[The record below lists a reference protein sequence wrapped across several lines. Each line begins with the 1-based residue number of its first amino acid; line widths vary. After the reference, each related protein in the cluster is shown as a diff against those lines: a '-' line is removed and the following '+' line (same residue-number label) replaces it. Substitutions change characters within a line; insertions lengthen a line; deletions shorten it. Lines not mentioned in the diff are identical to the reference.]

1 MKFKIASAQLKL
13 AVLGMVV
20 VALSAGLPKLAGAQ
34 DRPPQRQ
41 IRAYIPPD
49 QLVSFLPSTPFDRFL
64 EFVDPIFQRVT
75 GKQVVDPEG
84 RSNPIGV
91 SIASMHF
98 LDAFELVLQFNGLV
112 YRETDRF
119 FIVEQAPAGEVGA
132 VGAGAPAMQ
141 ARSELLPANKDTREI
156 QINAILFE
164 LNHSRVRDTG
174 LNWSVF
180 TGSQQSGQGGTS
192 GGSGGGSTGQQSGA
206 RVEFYLKT
214 EDIFDGVDDI
224 IRAPEEIRFSDLRQF
239 LQFAETEGVG
249 ETIAQ
254 PQVAVQS
261 GEKGT
266 IQIGSDVPVQVRD
279 FAGNTVT
286 QFFSTGIII
295 DVTPTLIREAVADTA
310 GAPVIEFVHLD
321 IKVEKSGSRPSL
333 AGLIIDRNT
342 ANTQVLLLDGE
353 QTVIGG
359 LYSTEETRSRAGV
372 PFLKDLPPWFF
383 GIRYL
388 FGKTQRTTNQK
399 ELLIVL
405 QAELMDPLDTR
416 SRRRGQI
423 DLLEQDRLNKEEI
436 LKRFNRRVG
445 DQAAKPTRFREEE
458 L

>member
-1 MKFKIASAQLKL
+1 MKFKIASVHTRL
-13 AVLGMVV
+13 AVLGMAVV
-20 VALSAGLPKLAGAQ
+20 VLSAAVPRLSDAQ
-34 DRPPQRQ
+34 DLPPQRQ

-84 RSNPIGV
+84 RTSPIGV
-91 SIASMHF
+91 SIAGMHF
-98 LDAFELVLQFNGLV
+98 LDAFELVLQYNGLV

-132 VGAGAPAMQ
+132 IGAGAPAGQ
-141 ARSELLPANKDTREI
+141 ARPDLLPANKDTREI

-164 LNHSRVRDTG
+164 LSHSKVRDTG

-180 TGSQQSGQGGTS
+180 LGSTA
-192 GGSGGGSTGQQSGA
+192 GGGAGGGGAGGGGAGAGGA
-206 RVEFYLKT
+206 RSEFFLKT
-214 EDIFDGVDDI
+214 DKFFDGVEDVV
-224 IRAPEEIRFSDLRQF
+224 RAPAEIPFTDLKQF
-239 LQFAETEGVG
+239 LRFAETQGVG

-254 PQVAVQS
+254 PQVTVQS

-295 DVTPTLIREAVADTA
+295 DVTPTLVREPAADSA
-310 GAPVIEFVHLD
+310 GAPMIEFVHMNV
-321 IKVEKSGSRPSL
+321 KVEKSGSRPSL

-359 LYSTEETRSRAGV
+359 LYSTEETISRAGV

-383 GIRYL
+383 GLRYL

-399 ELLIVL
+399 ELMIVL
-405 QAELMDPLDTR
+405 QAELIDPLDTR
-416 SRRRGQI
+416 TRRRGQI
-423 DLLEQDRLNKEEI
+423 DLLEKTRRNVEEAFD
-436 LKRFNRRVG
+436 KFNRNVG
-445 DQAAKPTRFREEE
+445 ASVPEPTKFREPEE
-458 L
+458 

>member
-13 AVLGMVV
+13 AVLSMVV
-20 VALSAGLPKLAGAQ
+20 VALSAGLPQLAGAQ

-84 RSNPIGV
+84 RTNPIGV

-98 LDAFELVLQFNGLV
+98 LDAFELVLSFNGLV

-132 VGAGAPAMQ
+132 VGAGAPALQ

-180 TGSQQSGQGGTS
+180 TGSQQSQGGQGGGS
-192 GGSGGGSTGQQSGA
+192 AGGSGQQSGA
-206 RVEFYLKT
+206 RVEFFVKT
-214 EDIFDGVDDI
+214 EDLFDGVDDI
-224 IRAPEEIRFSDLRQF
+224 IRAPDEIAFSDLRQF

-254 PQVAVQS
+254 PAVAVQS
-261 GEKGT
+261 GEQGT

-295 DVTPTLIREAVADTA
+295 DVTPTLIREPVADTA

-321 IKVEKSGSRPSL
+321 VKVEKSGSRPSL

-342 ANTQVLLLDGE
+342 ATTQVLLLDGE

-405 QAELMDPLDTR
+405 QAELVDPLDTR

-423 DLLEQDRLNKEEI
+423 DLLEQQRLQKEEI
-436 LKRFNRRVG
+436 LKRFNRKVG
-445 DQAAKPTRFREEE
+445 DQTTQPTRFREEE

>member
-1 MKFKIASAQLKL
+1 MKFKIASAQMKL
-13 AVLGMVV
+13 TMLSMVV
-20 VALSAGLPKLAGAQ
+20 VALSAGLPQLAGAQ

-98 LDAFELVLQFNGLV
+98 LDAFELVLQFNGLI

-119 FIVEQAPAGEVGA
+119 FIVEQAPVGEVGA
-132 VGAGAPAMQ
+132 VGAGTPALQ
-141 ARSELLPANKDTREI
+141 GRGELLPANKNTREI
-156 QINAILFE
+156 QINAVLFE
-164 LNHSRVRDTG
+164 LNHSKVRDTG

-180 TGSQQSGQGGTS
+180 VGSRGGSGQSGSGGSS
-192 GGSGGGSTGQQSGA
+192 GGSGSQSGS

-214 EDIFDGVDDI
+214 QDIFDGVEDI
-224 IRAPEEIRFSDLRQF
+224 IRAPEEIAFSDLKQF

-254 PQVAVQS
+254 PQVTVQS

-295 DVTPTLIREAVADTA
+295 DVTPTLIKEAFADTA
-310 GAPVIEFVHLD
+310 GSPMLEFVHLD
-321 IKVEKSGSRPSL
+321 VKVEKSGSRPSL

-383 GIRYL
+383 GLRYL
-388 FGKTQRTTNQK
+388 FGKTQRSTNQK

-405 QAELMDPLDTR
+405 QAELVDPLDTR
-416 SRRRGQI
+416 SRRRGQV
-423 DLLEQDRLNKEEI
+423 DLLEQTRRKKEEM
-436 LKRFNRRVG
+436 LQRFNRNVG
-445 DQAAKPTRFREEE
+445 ATTQQPTRFREVDQ
-458 L
+458 

>member
-1 MKFKIASAQLKL
+1 MKFKIASLQSKL
-13 AVLGMVV
+13 AVLGMAV
-20 VALSAGLPKLAGAQ
+20 VALSAAFPKLSDAQ
-34 DRPPQRQ
+34 DLPPQRQ

-49 QLVSFLPSTPFDRFL
+49 QLVSMLPSTPFDRFL

-84 RSNPIGV
+84 RTNAIGV

-98 LDAFELVLQFNGLV
+98 LDAFELVLQYNGLV

-132 VGAGAPAMQ
+132 VGAGAPA
-141 ARSELLPANKDTREI
+141 AAGKTLLPANKDTREI

-164 LNHSRVRDTG
+164 LNHSKVRSTG

-180 TGSQQSGQGGTS
+180 LGGGTTQGG
-192 GGSGGGSTGQQSGA
+192 GAGGGGGGQAGGGGGVRS
-206 RVEFYLKT
+206 EFFLKT
-214 EDIFDGVDDI
+214 EDFFDGVEDI
-224 IRAPEEIRFSDLRQF
+224 IRAPDEIPFSDLKQF
-239 LQFAETEGVG
+239 LQFAETQGVG

-254 PQVAVQS
+254 PQVTVQS
-261 GEKGT
+261 GEQGT
-266 IQIGSDVPVQVRD
+266 IQIGSDIPVQVRD

-295 DVTPTLIREAVADTA
+295 DVTPTLVKEATADSA
-310 GAPVIEFVHLD
+310 GAPVLEFVHMD
-321 IKVEKSGSRPSL
+321 VKVEKSGSTPSV
-333 AGLIIDRNT
+333 AGIIIDRNT

-359 LYSTEETRSRAGV
+359 LYSNEQSVSRAGV

-383 GIRYL
+383 GLRYL
-388 FGKTQRTTNQK
+388 FGKSQRTTNQK

-405 QAELMDPLDTR
+405 QASLLDPLA
-416 SRRRGQI
+416 SRAQRRGQV
-423 DLLEQDRLNKEEI
+423 DMLERNRREVDEAFD
-436 LKRFNRRVG
+436 RFNRRVG
-445 DQAAKPTRFREEE
+445 ASVPKPTRFREPEE
-458 L
+458 E

>member
-1 MKFKIASAQLKL
+1 MKFKIASAQMKL
-13 AVLGMVV
+13 TMLSMVV
-20 VALSAGLPKLAGAQ
+20 VALSAGLPQLAGAQ

-98 LDAFELVLQFNGLV
+98 LDAFELVLQFNGLI

-119 FIVEQAPAGEVGA
+119 FIVEQAPVGEIGA
-132 VGAGAPAMQ
+132 VGAGTPALQ
-141 ARSELLPANKDTREI
+141 GRGELLPANKNTREI
-156 QINAILFE
+156 QINAVLFE
-164 LNHSRVRDTG
+164 LNHSKVRDTG

-180 TGSQQSGQGGTS
+180 VGSRGGST
-192 GGSGGGSTGQQSGA
+192 GGSGGGSSGGQQSGS
-206 RVEFYLKT
+206 RVEFFMKT
-214 EDIFDGVDDI
+214 ADIFDGVEDI
-224 IRAPEEIRFSDLRQF
+224 IRAPEEIAFSDLKQF

-254 PQVAVQS
+254 PQVTVQS

-295 DVTPTLIREAVADTA
+295 DVTPTLIKEAVADTA
-310 GAPVIEFVHLD
+310 GSPMLEFVHLD
-321 IKVEKSGSRPSL
+321 VKVEKSGSRPSL

-383 GIRYL
+383 GLRYL
-388 FGKTQRTTNQK
+388 FGKTQRSTNQK

-405 QAELMDPLDTR
+405 QAELVDPLDTR
-416 SRRRGQI
+416 SRRRGQV
-423 DLLEQDRLNKEEI
+423 DLLEQTRRKKEEM
-436 LKRFNRRVG
+436 LQRFNRNVG
-445 DQAAKPTRFREEE
+445 ASTDQPTRFREVDQ
-458 L
+458 

>member
-1 MKFKIASAQLKL
+1 
-13 AVLGMVV
+13 
-20 VALSAGLPKLAGAQ
+20 
-34 DRPPQRQ
+34 
-41 IRAYIPPD
+41 
-49 QLVSFLPSTPFDRFL
+49 
-64 EFVDPIFQRVT
+64 
-75 GKQVVDPEG
+75 
-84 RSNPIGV
+84 
-91 SIASMHF
+91 MHF
-98 LDAFELVLQFNGLV
+98 LDAFELVLQFNGLI

-119 FIVEQAPAGEVGA
+119 FIVEQAPVGEVGA
-132 VGAGAPAMQ
+132 VGAGTPALQ
-141 ARSELLPANKDTREI
+141 GRGELLPANKNTREI
-156 QINAILFE
+156 QINAVLFE
-164 LNHSRVRDTG
+164 LNHSKVRDTG

-180 TGSQQSGQGGTS
+180 VGSRGGSGQSGSGGSS
-192 GGSGGGSTGQQSGA
+192 GGSGSQSGS

-214 EDIFDGVDDI
+214 QDIFDGVEDI
-224 IRAPEEIRFSDLRQF
+224 IRAPEEIAFSDLKQF

-254 PQVAVQS
+254 PQVTVQS

-295 DVTPTLIREAVADTA
+295 DVTPTLIKEAFADTA
-310 GAPVIEFVHLD
+310 GSPMLEFVHLD
-321 IKVEKSGSRPSL
+321 VKVEKSGSRPSL

-383 GIRYL
+383 GLRYL
-388 FGKTQRTTNQK
+388 FGKTQRSTNQK

-405 QAELMDPLDTR
+405 QAELVDPLDTR
-416 SRRRGQI
+416 SRRRGQV
-423 DLLEQDRLNKEEI
+423 DLLEQTRRKKEEM
-436 LKRFNRRVG
+436 LQRFNRNVG
-445 DQAAKPTRFREEE
+445 ATTQQPTRFREVDQ
-458 L
+458 

>member
-1 MKFKIASAQLKL
+1 MKFKIASAHTKL
-13 AVLGMVV
+13 AVLGMAV
-20 VALSAGLPKLAGAQ
+20 VALSAAFPKLSDGQ
-34 DRPPQRQ
+34 DLPPQRQ

-49 QLVSFLPSTPFDRFL
+49 QLVSMLPSTPFDRFL

-84 RSNPIGV
+84 RTSPIGV

-98 LDAFELVLQFNGLV
+98 LDAFELVLQYNGLV

-132 VGAGAPAMQ
+132 IGAGAPDLGGA
-141 ARSELLPANKDTREI
+141 ELLPANKDTREI

-164 LNHSRVRDTG
+164 LNHSKVRSMG

-180 TGSQQSGQGGTS
+180 LGGGQGGQ
-192 GGSGGGSTGQQSGA
+192 GGGQGGGQSGGGNRS
-206 RVEFYLKT
+206 EFFLKT
-214 EDIFDGVDDI
+214 DDIFDGVEDYV
-224 IRAPEEIRFSDLRQF
+224 RSPEEIPFSDLKQF
-239 LQFAETEGVG
+239 FQLAETQGVG

-254 PQVAVQS
+254 PQVTVQS
-261 GEKGT
+261 GEQGT
-266 IQIGSDVPVQVRD
+266 IQIGSDIPVQVRD

-295 DVTPTLIREAVADTA
+295 DVTPTLVKEATADTA
-310 GAPVIEFVHLD
+310 GAPVLEFVHLD
-321 IKVEKSGSRPSL
+321 VKVEKSGSTPSV
-333 AGLIIDRNT
+333 AGIIIDRNT

-359 LYSTEETRSRAGV
+359 LYSTEESVSRAGV

-388 FGKTQRTTNQK
+388 FGKSQRTTNQK

-405 QAELMDPLDTR
+405 QAELIDGLESR
-416 SRRRGQI
+416 ARRRGQV
-423 DLLEQDRLNKEEI
+423 DLLERNRREVEEAFD
-436 LKRFNRRVG
+436 RFNRRVG
-445 DQAAKPTRFREEE
+445 DSVPDPTRFREPIE
-458 L
+458 

>member
-1 MKFKIASAQLKL
+1 MKLTMLS
-13 AVLGMVV
+13 MVV
-20 VALSAGLPKLAGAQ
+20 VALSAGLPQLAGAQ

-98 LDAFELVLQFNGLV
+98 LDAFELVLQFNGLI

-119 FIVEQAPAGEVGA
+119 FIVEQAPVGEVGA
-132 VGAGAPAMQ
+132 VGAGTPALQ
-141 ARSELLPANKDTREI
+141 GRGELLPANKNTREI
-156 QINAILFE
+156 QINAVLFE
-164 LNHSRVRDTG
+164 LNHSKVRDTG

-180 TGSQQSGQGGTS
+180 VGSRGGSGQGGS
-192 GGSGGGSTGQQSGA
+192 GGSSGGGQQSGS
-206 RVEFYLKT
+206 RVEFFLKT

-224 IRAPEEIRFSDLRQF
+224 IRAPEEIAFSDLKQF

-254 PQVAVQS
+254 PQVTVQS

-295 DVTPTLIREAVADTA
+295 DVTPTLIKEAVADTA
-310 GAPVIEFVHLD
+310 GSPMLEFVHLD
-321 IKVEKSGSRPSL
+321 VKVEKSGSRPSL

-383 GIRYL
+383 GLRYL
-388 FGKTQRTTNQK
+388 FGKTQRSTNQK

-405 QAELMDPLDTR
+405 QAELVDPLDTR
-416 SRRRGQI
+416 SRRRGQV
-423 DLLEQDRLNKEEI
+423 DLLEQTRRKKEEM
-436 LKRFNRRVG
+436 LQRFNRNVG
-445 DQAAKPTRFREEE
+445 ASTQQPTRFREVDQ
-458 L
+458 